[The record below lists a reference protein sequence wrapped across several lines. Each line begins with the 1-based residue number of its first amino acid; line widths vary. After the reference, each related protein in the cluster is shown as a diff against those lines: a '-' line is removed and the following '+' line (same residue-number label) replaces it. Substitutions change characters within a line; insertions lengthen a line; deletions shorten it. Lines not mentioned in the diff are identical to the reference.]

1 MERQSK
7 DEKVNRGGRK
17 LINLIEEM
25 SRSIFNGCN
34 KGDEKGEFTF
44 TAGRGN
50 TVIDYII
57 GEKRMWDR
65 IERIKVGEKVDSDHQ
80 LVEVWIKA
88 TTKKRENKKEK
99 WDGRRIWNDE
109 INNMFVQKLGELEL
123 GGGDIGEKCEM
134 MEMKVKLT
142 LREMKRELGM
152 EQERKW
158 GWWDR
163 ECIEEKKELRRRLR
177 K

>member
-1 MERQSK
+1 M
-7 DEKVNRGGRK
+7 
-17 LINLIEEM
+17 
-25 SRSIFNGCN
+25 
-34 KGDEKGEFTF
+34 
-44 TAGRGN
+44 
-50 TVIDYII
+50 
-57 GEKRMWDR
+57 
-65 IERIKVGEKVDSDHQ
+65 DSDHQ

-99 WDGRRIWNDE
+99 WGGRRIWNDE
-109 INNMFVQKLGELEL
+109 INNMSVQKLGELEL

-134 MEMKVKLT
+134 MEMKVKLA

-158 GWWDR
+158 GWWNR

-177 K
+177 E

>member
-17 LINLIEEM
+17 LINLIGEM
-25 SRSIFNGCN
+25 GRSIFNGCN

-65 IERIKVGEKVDSDHQ
+65 IERIKVGEKVDSDHPAGGSMD
-80 LVEVWIKA
+80 KGD
-88 TTKKRENKKEK
+88 NKKERK
-99 WDGRRIWNDE
+99 QEGKVGWKKN
-109 INNMFVQKLGELEL
+109 LE
-123 GGGDIGEKCEM
+123 
-134 MEMKVKLT
+134 
-142 LREMKRELGM
+142 
-152 EQERKW
+152 
-158 GWWDR
+158 
-163 ECIEEKKELRRRLR
+163 
-177 K
+177 